1 MLSGHGGGL
10 PEKALRAG
18 IRPEEIID
26 FSISVNA
33 PLDGGVLRQ
42 KFEEALSAI
51 PRYPDPHYAR
61 LRAAIS
67 EKYGLTPGNVVVG
80 NGSTELLYLIPRV
93 FAPKSALVLAPSYA
107 DYADSARFAGAD
119 VRRFFLEEKSGFKI
133 DEKRFLA
140 ETKTAGMVVIGNPN
154 NPTGGIIG
162 KELISRAAVEAPDA
176 VFLVD
181 ESFADYAPE
190 ASLLRGL
197 LPNMIILRSF
207 TKFYGIPGLRLGFSA
222 STPETTLKILARKE
236 PWTVNC
242 VAESFAMSFLKG
254 SEEMDARIRGAAIS
268 AKNEL
273 FDLLRTI
280 TQLEVFPS
288 HANFVL
294 VKIRGRVMSA
304 SRLQD
309 ELLKRGKLVRDCS
322 NFEGLDEYFFRI
334 GAKTYEEN
342 ASLVEALRAIFS
354 A

>member
-26 FSISVNA
+26 FSISVNT
-33 PLDGGVLRQ
+33 PPDGGVLRQ

-93 FAPKSALVLAPSYA
+93 FTPKSALVLAPSYA

-140 ETKTAGMVVIGNPN
+140 ETKTAGMVIIGNPN

-162 KELISRAAVEAPDA
+162 KELISRAAEEAPDA

-222 STPETTLKILARKE
+222 STPQTTLKILDRKE

-254 SEEMDARIRGAAIS
+254 SEETDARIRGAAIS
-268 AKNEL
+268 VKNEL
-273 FDLLRTI
+273 FDFLRTI

-288 HANFVL
+288 RANFVL

-304 SRLQD
+304 SMLQD

-334 GAKTYEEN
+334 GAKTSEEN